1 MDCNITFQT
10 KNNNKKNKSIIFD
23 ENLIERVEKTITP
36 NCGIETNFSLKIT
49 DILEN
54 YLELIKYSTYEVY
67 NKFTFNECCALCDLN
82 NGMLFSANMNPKQT
96 LLICF
101 EDACTYEELDTTW
114 KIDKEQ
120 MIEKI
125 KQLTV
130 MQVYAIFSLCNK
142 FLIIA
147 NKGDAEESK
156 IIYELFKP
164 VEPTE

>member
-1 MDCNITFQT
+1 MDIMKLF
-10 KNNNKKNKSIIFD
+10 KEKKV
-23 ENLIERVEKTITP
+23 LIAGP
-36 NCGIETNFSLKIT
+36 CSFG
-49 DILEN
+49 
-54 YLELIKYSTYEVY
+54 
-67 NKFTFNECCALCDLN
+67 
-82 NGMLFSANMNPKQT
+82 
-96 LLICF
+96 
-101 EDACTYEELDTTW
+101 TYEELDTTW